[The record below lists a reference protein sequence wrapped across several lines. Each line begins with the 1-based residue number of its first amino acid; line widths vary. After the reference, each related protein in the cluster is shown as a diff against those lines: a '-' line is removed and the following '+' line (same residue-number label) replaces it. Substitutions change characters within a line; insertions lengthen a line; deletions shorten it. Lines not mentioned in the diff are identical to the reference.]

1 MLRKAYL
8 SLMLLFLLPTLCSA
22 QLGGL
27 MKGHNQK
34 PATPSDKAPEYSDAD
49 KAEMAKIAER
59 PEVQEEIQK
68 EWDKKRL
75 DDMRTAYFINQTA
88 SWGLTEDPINHPGM
102 KMEDFA
108 GYDRLYSNPMTQL
121 YINNI
126 GQHLVPKDSPNP
138 YAFRI
143 LLDPIPKA
151 FSLSTGSIYISTGL
165 LALLDSEAQLSYI
178 LAHEVAHVEQKHEY
192 KQIRNKTLQ
201 DELNKAKEAKAERTK
216 EAIALGGA
224 LAGGLLGGIGGKGG
238 GFTSTALAAVA
249 GAGGGGALGLLAG
262 NLFIHPKLEETEWS
276 VIDENE
282 ADEYGAKYML
292 DQGYDVREVPRLYV
306 SLDRIVSKD
315 QKVGLGFMG
324 DPRRV
329 KQRTGHIQ
337 QLIAGDLKPK
347 LDKLVASNGVTGS
360 GTEFPVLISAARRDN
375 AIIAMQY
382 DLFAEAR
389 QNLEDALAQ
398 RSNDPSVHFYLS
410 RVEAL
415 TARTPEEKREAVSHI
430 TQAITLDAARGAIP
444 DLHLEMAISLLDQSN
459 SANKAQI
466 INELKTYVTLYQR
479 DNAGALPG
487 NMSAIFDYFNLVGE
501 TGWYLPPE
509 WYPAT
514 QLMNT
519 SAPTIA
525 PATTVHKALVAGGG
539 DSAAPTASADTAAPV
554 KVRQTSGNR
563 K

>member
-1 MLRKAYL
+1 MHRKALL
-8 SLMLLFLLPTLCSA
+8 SLVFLFLLPSLSSA

-27 MKGHNQK
+27 LNKAGNKK
-34 PATPSDKAPEYSDAD
+34 PAGPSDKAPEYSDAD

-59 PEVQEEIQK
+59 PEVQEEIRVA
-68 EWDKKRL
+68 WDTLRQSQM
-75 DDMRTAYFINQTA
+75 DMAYSINQTA
-88 SWGLTEDPINHPGM
+88 AWGLTDDPINRPGGDL
-102 KMEDFA
+102 KDFKQV
-108 GYDRLYSNPMTQL
+108 DRLYSNPMTQV
-121 YINNI
+121 YVNNI
-126 GQHLVPKDSPNP
+126 GQRLVPRDSPNS

-143 LLDPIPKA
+143 LLDPVPKA
-151 FSLSTGSIYISTGL
+151 FSLTTGSIYITTGL

-178 LAHEVAHVEQKHEY
+178 LAHEVAHVEQQHEY
-192 KQIRNKTLQ
+192 KKIRNFVLQ
-201 DELNKAKEAKAERTK
+201 EELNKAKEAKAERTK

-224 LAGGLLGGIGGKGG
+224 LTGGLLGGLAKGG
-238 GFTSTALAAVA
+238 AAAIIA
-249 GAGGGGALGLLAG
+249 GALSGGVVGGLAG
-262 NLFIHPKLEETEWS
+262 ELLVHPKLQETDWS
-276 VIDENE
+276 VLEENE
-282 ADEYGAKYML
+282 ADAYGAQYML
-292 DQGYDVREVPRLYV
+292 DAGYDVREVPRLYV

-324 DPRRV
+324 DPRRI

-360 GTEFPVLISAARRDN
+360 GSDFPILISAARRDN

-410 RVEAL
+410 RVESI
-415 TARTPEEKREAVSHI
+415 TARTPEDKREAVAHI
-430 TQAITLDAARGAIP
+430 VEGIRLDAARGAIP

-479 DNAGALPG
+479 DNSGKLPG
-487 NMSAIFDYFNLVGE
+487 DMSAIFDYFNLVGE

-519 SAPTIA
+519 STPTIA
-525 PATTVHKALVAGGG
+525 PAPTVHKALVAGGG

-563 K
+563 R

>member
-1 MLRKAYL
+1 MHRKTLL
-8 SLMLLFLLPTLCSA
+8 SLVFLFSLPSLCSA

-27 MKGHNQK
+27 LNKAGNRK
-34 PATPSDKAPEYSDAD
+34 PAGPSDKAPEYSDAD

-59 PEVQEEIQK
+59 PEVQEEIRVA
-68 EWDKKRL
+68 WDTLRQSH
-75 DDMRTAYFINQTA
+75 METAYSINQTA
-88 SWGLTEDPINHPGM
+88 AWGLTDDPINRPGGDL
-102 KMEDFA
+102 KDFKQV
-108 GYDRLYSNPMTQL
+108 DRLYSNPMTQV
-121 YINNI
+121 YVNNI
-126 GQHLVPKDSPNP
+126 GQRLVPKDSPNF

-151 FSLSTGSIYISTGL
+151 FSLTTGSVYITTGL

-178 LAHEVAHVEQKHEY
+178 LAHEVAHVEQQHEY
-192 KQIRNKTLQ
+192 KKIRNLVLEE
-201 DELNKAKEAKAERTK
+201 ELNKAKEAKAERTK

-224 LAGGLLGGIGGKGG
+224 LTGGLLGGLAKGG
-238 GFTSTALAAVA
+238 AAAIIA
-249 GAGGGGALGLLAG
+249 GALSGGVVGGLAG
-262 NLFIHPKLEETEWS
+262 ELLVHPKLQETDWS
-276 VIDENE
+276 VLEENE
-282 ADEYGAKYML
+282 ADAYGAQYML
-292 DQGYDVREVPRLYV
+292 DAGYDVREVPRLYV

-324 DPRRV
+324 DPRRI

-337 QLIAGDLKPK
+337 QLIAGELKPK
-347 LDKLVASNGVTGS
+347 LEKLVASNGVTGS
-360 GTEFPVLISAARRDN
+360 GSDFPILISAARRDN

-415 TARTPEEKREAVSHI
+415 TARTPEDKREAVAHI
-430 TQAITLDAARGAIP
+430 VEGIRLDAARGAIP

-466 INELKTYVTLYQR
+466 ISELKTYVTLFQR
-479 DNAGALPG
+479 DNAGQLPG
-487 NMSAIFDYFNLVGE
+487 DMSAIFDYFNLVGE

-525 PATTVHKALVAGGG
+525 PAPVVHKALVAGGG
-539 DSAAPTASADTAAPV
+539 DSATPTASADTASPV
-554 KVRQTSGNR
+554 KVRQTSGSR

>member
-68 EWDKKRL
+68 IWDDHRQS
-75 DDMRTAYFINQTA
+75 DMSKAYLINQTA
-88 SWGLTEDPINHPGM
+88 TWGLTEDPINHPGM
-102 KMEDFA
+102 DFSS
-108 GYDRLYSNPMTQL
+108 YDRLYSNPMTQL

-192 KQIRNKTLQ
+192 KQIRNAVLE
-201 DELNKAKEAKAERTK
+201 DELNKAKEARAERTK
-216 EAIALGGA
+216 TAIALGGA
-224 LAGGLLGGIGGKGG
+224 LAGGLLGGLAKGG
-238 GFTSTALAAVA
+238 AAAILAGALSGGVASGLAAE
-249 GAGGGGALGLLAG
+249 LLV
-262 NLFIHPKLEETEWS
+262 HPKLQEHEWS

-563 K
+563 R